1 MTDAPRYEVR
11 GELPK
16 TQEQYRF
23 TPLNKTGMCAVV
35 NRQDQNNE
43 RVEIFEI
50 GEDLQDEK
58 DMNQNL
64 DTVLESEPLFSTDHS
79 LIS

>member
-1 MTDAPRYEVR
+1 
-11 GELPK
+11 
-16 TQEQYRF
+16 
-23 TPLNKTGMCAVV
+23 MCAVV

-58 DMNQNL
+58 EMNINL
-64 DTVLESEPLFSTDHS
+64 DTVLVSEPPFSTDHS